1 MEVAG
6 HNLLVQADA
15 PPLQWQVLQVSV
27 QESPSCLS
35 APYMSTHT
43 EAAVVAGGAVVV
55 STLEFNQSLLD
66 HQNVASCDLFSSFLF
81 WEDDIVF
88 LDNS

>member
-1 MEVAG
+1 MFNLRFKLYPGVEVAG

-35 APYMSTHT
+35 FPYMSTHT

-55 STLEFNQSLLD
+55 STLEYN
-66 HQNVASCDLFSSFLF
+66 
-81 WEDDIVF
+81 
-88 LDNS
+88 